1 MYLSGC
7 LAIHLSIDIYIY
19 IYFSIYL
26 SVYLHARQ
34 KKRYIMI
41 HPNKREHLIE
51 IEILMTTPPRNIGV
65 SLASLGLG
73 EGWFLTSLG
82 LAISIGP
89 IGMAYLATHLPY
101 KINQNV
107 GKLYHTSVLG
117 DMKNSHLE
125 GDLGESDYHYCWNLA
140 ILEIGRA
147 RKKAI
152 SSSNPYF
159 SVTISDNTSSSK
171 LTYPPQ
177 KQPASLR
184 ETND

>member
-1 MYLSGC
+1 MRG
-7 LAIHLSIDIYIY
+7 
-19 IYFSIYL
+19 
-26 SVYLHARQ
+26 
-34 KKRYIMI
+34 KKKSYIMI
-41 HPNKREHLIE
+41 HPNKREHLID

-117 DMKNSHLE
+117 DMKNSHFE
-125 GDLGESDYHYCWNLA
+125 DDLGESDYHYCWNLA
-140 ILEIGRA
+140 IHSPEKAPRNRQGP
-147 RKKAI
+147 KKSEFI
-152 SSSNPYF
+152 FQPLLFSNHKRQHF
-159 SVTISDNTSSSK
+159 K
-171 LTYPPQ
+171 L
-177 KQPASLR
+177 
-184 ETND
+184 ETNVPPSETAGLTKGNQ